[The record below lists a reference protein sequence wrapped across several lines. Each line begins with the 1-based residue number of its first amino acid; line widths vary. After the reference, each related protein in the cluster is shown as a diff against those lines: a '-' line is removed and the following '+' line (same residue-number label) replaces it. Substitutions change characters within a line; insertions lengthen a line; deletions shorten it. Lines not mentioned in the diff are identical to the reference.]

1 MAPGE
6 RVASRHFVLL
16 RLAKLAEVVA
26 LAWGAGCLMLRGRM
40 GFPRGMILDWLRDL
54 INTSMRSFF
63 VADYWECLR
72 RWSDLEGSRV

>member
-1 MAPGE
+1 VAPGE

-16 RLAKLAEVVA
+16 RLAKLAKVVA

-54 INTSMRSFF
+54 NKYFHVKLLCGRLLGVFEEVARS
-63 VADYWECLR
+63 
-72 RWSDLEGSRV
+72 